1 MASFAPHGPHRSP
14 GRPARRISGGEK
26 LKTLIAILTHA
37 TTSPPVAG
45 RRHPPRQSPPGPP
58 QLAAAAPRPRPAPS
72 ARPCMPSSLR
82 SRQPEAQQLLPGR
95 LFECPATCRPSLK
108 STLISGKPAHGP
120 AYEVGRPP
128 GPSQR
133 SSAPSPRTVA
143 TSSTP
148 ASSGVRSRHA
158 CGVDGLDELR
168 RPRLVAGVPGAGST
182 GRSDEKRPGASSWP
196 RRPGRAIRASPPH
209 LWLARSASV
218 IDYE

>member
-14 GRPARRISGGEK
+14 GRPARRIAGGEK

-37 TTSPPVAG
+37 TTSPPVVG
-45 RRHPPRQSPPGPP
+45 PNHPPRQRPPGPP
-58 QLAAAAPRPRPAPS
+58 QLAAAAPRPRAGPS
-72 ARPCMPSSLR
+72 GRPCMPSSLR

-95 LFECPATCRPSLK
+95 LLERPATCRPSLK
-108 STLISGKPAHGP
+108 SKLYPGKPAQGP
-120 AYEVGRPP
+120 AVEVGRPP

-148 ASSGVRSRHA
+148 ASSGGRSRRT

-168 RPRLVAGVPGAGST
+168 RPRLVAGMPGAGST
-182 GRSDEKRPGASSWP
+182 GRSDGKRPGASSWP

-209 LWLARSASV
+209 PALARSVSV
-218 IDYE
+218 LDYE

>member
-1 MASFAPHGPHRSP
+1 MEHDRHISHIAALNYTPTTPYEIGRS
-14 GRPARRISGGEK
+14 
-26 LKTLIAILTHA
+26 
-37 TTSPPVAG
+37 
-45 RRHPPRQSPPGPP
+45 HPPRQRPPGPP
-58 QLAAAAPRPRPAPS
+58 HLAGAAPRPRAGPS
-72 ARPCMPSSLR
+72 GRPCMPSSLR

-95 LFECPATCRPSLK
+95 LFERPTTCRPSLK
-108 STLISGKPAHGP
+108 SKIYPGKPAQGP

-158 CGVDGLDELR
+158 CGVSGLDELR
-168 RPRLVAGVPGAGST
+168 RPRLVAGVPGAGGT

-209 LWLARSASV
+209 PPLARSVSV
-218 IDYE
+218 LDYE